1 MMKFVDEDNKLKMAD
16 LKAIFKIAVFAIAFS
31 SMIYIVS
38 MIKH

>member
-1 MMKFVDEDNKLKMAD
+1 MTKFVDENNKLKMAS
-16 LKAIFKIAVFAIAFS
+16 LKAIFKIAVFVIAFS